1 VATKWPGNLEKLKL
15 TACFETAS
23 YHLMKE
29 YIMKETSGQS
39 HIKKDSC
46 SISRKVWH
54 TVKVRGVYDKIHS
67 HIIGLFALVLLSGI
81 LTSCGRL
88 NMRTIESGNQ
98 DAYNQIDELTEE
110 LNTPSLRPGESVDD
124 VSMPAGTSVNEEES
138 TGQSNVY
145 QQVIDESILASKD
158 TPGASETSDPTAD
171 LPPENSQAQQD
182 VNKNVPP
189 ETTPKASTG
198 KSQHKNPEQNST
210 TESTKTL
217 PPEPSK
223 DPSPSQASEERINI
237 VNPYVPYTYEQMMDE
252 SLKLAELYPDI
263 VSLGSIGNSV
273 EGRDLLLIRLGKG
286 DKKIVL
292 CGSHH
297 AREYISSS
305 YLMKMVEEYSRAY
318 SNSGYFGKYNVR
330 EILDQVCIYVVPMVN
345 PDGVNLVNK
354 GLAAVNDQQAVEAMV
369 MLRPSYREWKANIN
383 GVDLNRQYPAQW
395 EEKYDE
401 VGKPASESF
410 KGTAAATEPEIQAM
424 MKLSN
429 ENDFILAASFH
440 TKGNVIY
447 WADRATVNLIPGVKD
462 MAKRLASLTK
472 YQRMPISED
481 PAIYG
486 AGYENWFRL
495 AFLRP
500 AFCIELTPYN
510 NTDVPHDDKKFDSIV
525 WNNAK
530 YIGLFLAEEAL
541 YRQ

>member
-1 VATKWPGNLEKLKL
+1 
-15 TACFETAS
+15 
-23 YHLMKE
+23 MKK
-29 YIMKETSGQS
+29 ISRQKC
-39 HIKKDSC
+39 IKTYSC

-54 TVKVRGVYDKIHS
+54 TVKVRGMHRKAHS
-67 HIIGLFALVLLSGI
+67 PFIMLFAVVLLSGV

-88 NMRTIESGNQ
+88 NMKTIESGSQ
-98 DAYNQIDELTEE
+98 DTYKPAEEITEDLNNHAQRLGESPVAVSTPAGSPVIETEE
-110 LNTPSLRPGESVDD
+110 HTGYLHPDEQSADEIITVSGTQHEIPGSRGL
-124 VSMPAGTSVNEEES
+124 P
-138 TGQSNVY
+138 
-145 QQVIDESILASKD
+145 
-158 TPGASETSDPTAD
+158 PGMS
-171 LPPENSQAQQD
+171 PENSRGKQQD
-182 VNKNVPP
+182 IYPDVSS
-189 ETTPKASTG
+189 ETTPGTLPG
-198 KSQHKNPEQNST
+198 KPDQKSPEQNST
-210 TESTKTL
+210 PGPTETTL
-217 PPEPSK
+217 PEPSK
-223 DPSPSQASEERINI
+223 ETYSAPSPPPSPQPSNEDKNI
-237 VNPYVPYTYEQMMDE
+237 VNPYVPYTYEQMTDE

-263 VSLGSIGNSV
+263 ISLGSIGNSV
-273 EGRDLLLIRLGKG
+273 EGRDLLLVKLGKG

-318 SNSGYFGKYNVR
+318 SKGGYFGKYNVR

-395 EEKYDE
+395 KEKYDE

-424 MKLSN
+424 MTLSN

-447 WADRATVNLIPGVKD
+447 WADRATVNLIPGAKD

-472 YQRMPISED
+472 YQRMPVSED

-510 NTDVPHDDKKFDSIV
+510 NTDVPHDDKKFDSLV

>member
-1 VATKWPGNLEKLKL
+1 
-15 TACFETAS
+15 
-23 YHLMKE
+23 MK
-29 YIMKETSGQS
+29 KESRQNI
-39 HIKKDSC
+39 IKTDLC
-46 SISRKVWH
+46 SISRKMRH
-54 TVKVRGVYDKIHS
+54 TVKIGGVYKKVHF
-67 HIIGLFALVLLSGI
+67 HIIILFAIAFSSGV

-88 NMRTIESGNQ
+88 NMDIIEPGNQ
-98 DAYNQIDELTEE
+98 DAYSQAEE
-110 LNTPSLRPGESVDD
+110 ISEEMNAPVPNPGES
-124 VSMPAGTSVNEEES
+124 PAASSAPNESSDIDAEEYTGSLHPDEQSADEIITVPGTQNETAES
-138 TGQSNVY
+138 HGSQPDMS
-145 QQVIDESILASKD
+145 
-158 TPGASETSDPTAD
+158 
-171 LPPENSQAQQD
+171 PENSRGEQQD
-182 VNKNVPP
+182 IYPDKPP
-189 ETTPKASTG
+189 ETTPGASPG
-198 KSQHKNPEQNST
+198 KPEHKSPEKSST
-210 TESTKTL
+210 PEPTKTT

-223 DPSPSQASEERINI
+223 DAHPAPTPYPSPQPSEENNNI

-252 SLKLAELYPDI
+252 ILKLAELYPDI
-263 VSLGSIGNSV
+263 ISHDSIGNSV
-273 EGRDLLLIRLGKG
+273 EGRDILLIKLGKG
-286 DKKIVL
+286 DKKIIL

-297 AREYISSS
+297 AREYISSA
-305 YLMKMVEEYSRAY
+305 YLMKMTEEYARAY
-318 SNSGYFGKYNVR
+318 SNSKNFGKYNVR
-330 EILDQVCIYVVPMVN
+330 EILDQICIYIVPMVN

-354 GLAAVNDQQAVEAMV
+354 GIDAVSNQEAVEAMV

-383 GVDLNRQYPAQW
+383 GVDLNRQYPARW

-424 MKLSN
+424 MKVSN

-447 WADRATVNLIPGVKD
+447 WADRGTVDLIPGVKD

-472 YQRMPISED
+472 YQRMPVSEN

-510 NTDVPHDDKKFDSIV
+510 NTDKPHDDKKFDSLV

-530 YIGLFLAEEAL
+530 YIGLFLAEEVL
-541 YRQ
+541 NRQ

>member
-1 VATKWPGNLEKLKL
+1 
-15 TACFETAS
+15 
-23 YHLMKE
+23 
-29 YIMKETSGQS
+29 
-39 HIKKDSC
+39 
-46 SISRKVWH
+46 
-54 TVKVRGVYDKIHS
+54 VKRRGVYGKVYT
-67 HIIGLFALVLLSGI
+67 HIIILIAVSGV

-88 NMRTIESGNQ
+88 NMKIIETGNQ
-98 DAYNQIDELTEE
+98 DVCNPTADMTEE
-110 LNTPSLRPGESVDD
+110 LNNPSPMAGESPTA
-124 VSMPAGTSVNEEES
+124 VSVPAETSGNEEEEKS
-138 TGQSNVY
+138 GNSNEYKEIVD
-145 QQVIDESILASKD
+145 DEFTA
-158 TPGASETSDPTAD
+158 PVEPSETSDPTSD
-171 LPPENSQAQQD
+171 LPSENSQGQQEL
-182 VNKNVPP
+182 NQGATPA
-189 ETTPKASTG
+189 TTSQASQG
-198 KSQHKNPEQNST
+198 KSEQKAPEQNNASV
-210 TESTKTL
+210 SSKTAS
-217 PPEPSK
+217 PRPSK
-223 DPSPSQASEERINI
+223 DPDPTPYQVPEERINI
-237 VNPYVPYTYEQMMDE
+237 VNPYVPYTYEQMTDE

-263 VSLGSIGNSV
+263 ISLSSIGKSV

-286 DKKIVL
+286 DKKIIL

-305 YLMKMVEEYSRAY
+305 YLMKMVEEYARAY
-318 SNSGYFGKYNVR
+318 SNGGYFGKYNVR

-354 GLAAVNDQQAVEAMV
+354 GLTAVSNQEAVKAMA
-369 MLRPSYREWKANIN
+369 MLRSSYREWKANIN

-410 KGTAAATEPEIQAM
+410 KGTAAATEPEVQAM

-447 WADRATVNLIPGVKD
+447 WADRATVDLIPGVKE

-472 YQRMPISED
+472 YQRMPVSED

-510 NTDVPHDDKKFDSIV
+510 NTDVPHNDKKFDSLV

-541 YRQ
+541 HRQ